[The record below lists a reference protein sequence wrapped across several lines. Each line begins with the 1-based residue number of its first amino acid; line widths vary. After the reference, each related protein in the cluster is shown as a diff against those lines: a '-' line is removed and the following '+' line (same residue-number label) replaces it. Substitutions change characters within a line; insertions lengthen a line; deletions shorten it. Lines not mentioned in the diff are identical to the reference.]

1 VLQALLET
9 VFALRRKFGR
19 YLRSIKKLKITSLSC
34 RKWEGSFYLK
44 RKPNKQPLAMESFR
58 SELEDLNNPIVA
70 RDIIDLEKKI
80 RLYRDGKIDDDKF
93 RSLRLVRGI
102 YGQRQPGVQMI
113 RIKLPL
119 GRVTTKQLR
128 RIADISDEYA
138 SSNLHATTRQDIQIH
153 FVSLDRTPELWTK
166 LEMDSITTR
175 EACGNTVRN
184 ITASDIAGID
194 PNEPFDVT
202 PHAYQMFEYLLRNP
216 ICQEMGR
223 KFKISFSSND
233 NDSAFSFIHDLG
245 FIPKIVDGKKG
256 FKVMIGGGLGANPY
270 LAQVAYEFLEED
282 QIIPFT
288 EAVLRVFDRYGERTR
303 RMKARF
309 KFLLDDVGLEKIM
322 QLVEEERTALKT
334 KVFAINHTILP
345 DPFIPEQKSFAE
357 VDIKDENK
365 FERWK
370 KTNVF
375 EQKQKGFYG
384 VYVKL
389 PLGNMSST
397 LSRKFADVVDKYAST
412 ELRITVNQGYLLRY
426 VRPEAIKPLY
436 AELDTLALAEPGFD
450 SVADVTACPGTESCA
465 LAISDSSHISLALEN
480 VIRNEYPELIYN
492 NDIKI
497 KISGCPNSCGQHGLA
512 SIGLHGSTIKDKQ
525 GKVIPALV
533 VLLGGGKT
541 GNGDGIISDKI
552 IKIPSKRGPD
562 ALRILLNDYDANSQ
576 DGEYFHSYFIRR
588 GRNHFYT
595 ILKPLSD
602 TTTVVPT
609 DYIDWGQEANFILHT
624 SVGECAGVVID
635 LIATLLND
643 SEEKIEWATEALR
656 NALYADS
663 IYHSYSAFINTA
675 KALLLSRDIKP
686 STQIQVMNDFNRE
699 FVDSGLIAMPDFR
712 EFVLRINKNEP
723 TEEFAIAYLEDM
735 KKFLAD
741 VFAFRAEKEAVVK

>member
-1 VLQALLET
+1 
-9 VFALRRKFGR
+9 
-19 YLRSIKKLKITSLSC
+19 
-34 RKWEGSFYLK
+34 
-44 RKPNKQPLAMESFR
+44 MESFR
-58 SELEDLNNPIVA
+58 TELEDLNNPVVA
-70 RDIIDLEKKI
+70 RDIIDLERKI
-80 RLYRDGKIDDDKF
+80 RLYREGKIDDDKF

-166 LEMDSITTR
+166 LEQDSITTR

-233 NDSAFSFIHDLG
+233 SDSAFSFIHDLG
-245 FIPKIVDGKKG
+245 FIPKIVDGRKG

-270 LAQVAYEFLEED
+270 LALVAYEFLEED
-282 QIIPFT
+282 QIVPFT

-309 KFLLDDVGLEKIM
+309 KFLLDDLGLERIM
-322 QLVEEERTALKT
+322 ELVEEERRALKS
-334 KVFAINHTILP
+334 KVFPINHNVLP
-345 DPFIPEQKSFAE
+345 APHIPEARAFADVE
-357 VDIKDENK
+357 VKDPVK
-365 FERWK
+365 FERWR
-370 KTNVF
+370 KTNTF
-375 EQKQKGFYG
+375 EQKQSGFYG

-389 PLGNMSST
+389 PLGNMSSNLT
-397 LSRKFADVVDKYAST
+397 RQFTDVVDKYASN
-412 ELRITVNQGYLLRY
+412 ELRVTVNQGYLLRY

-436 AELDTLALAEPGFD
+436 VELDQLALAEPGFD

-465 LAISDSSHISLALEN
+465 LAISDSTHIALALEN
-480 VIRNEYPELIYN
+480 VIRNEYPDLIYN

-562 ALRILLNDYDANSQ
+562 ALRILLNDYEANSL
-576 DGEYFHSYFIRR
+576 DGEYYHSYFARV

-595 ILKPLSD
+595 LLKPLGD

-609 DYIDWGQEANFILHT
+609 DYIDWGQDANFVLHT
-624 SVGECAGVVID
+624 SVGECAGVIID

-656 NALYADS
+656 NEQYADS
-663 IYHSYSAFINTA
+663 IYHGYSSFINTA

-686 STQIQVMNDFNRE
+686 STHIQVLNDFQRE
-699 FVDSGLIAMPDFR
+699 FVETGLIPMIDFK

-723 TEEFAIAYLEDM
+723 TEEFAISYLEDA

-741 VFAFRAEKEAVVK
+741 VFAYRNEKEVVVK